1 MASATT
7 TTPCKYAAYTA
18 TATTEA
24 AFCDASQLTITVG
37 YCVVNNQCKTI
48 GDSSSSLI
56 DHVGDVSGS
65 KTPGLVIN
73 GGAVTSLKGLK
84 FPPLQLAFVFQGKDT
99 PEKTTLND
107 FPLDIEWPS
116 STAFY
121 YTNLTT
127 IPSNFS
133 FANKA
138 RTNNLD
144 LSHNM
149 IGNLTNLNLS
159 QTLHFTINDNKDVR
173 ISNVTFAAI
182 DVFKAQN
189 CTILQFD
196 LSWDSLNALRKA
208 STKTMAGSKYSI
220 DKNACVNIT
229 KGTIE
234 QLVIDGEGLYDVCVY
249 PNATTTVAPTTTT
262 TPSSPS
268 IPPGGAGGLAQ
279 STDSGSST
287 TGRDVGVAIGC
298 LAVVLLLVFFIRRHF
313 KKAKAPELVKE
324 DVTSHGT
331 FGHTTYGEVESPY
344 EVTSESQMMQYLDW
358 EDLKQYRIENVQKK
372 KLLGH
377 GGFGEVWLGTYEGQP
392 VAIKTLTHGALKSIE
407 QIQKFINEVK
417 LLARLTNPYI
427 VAFLGASW
435 TQLHSIELV
444 LEYMDMG
451 DLYDFLRKKS
461 PDWTWT
467 HKARCA
473 TDIIHGLAYL
483 HSQKIIHRDV
493 KSRNVLLDSTKPSK
507 LSDFGVSREV
517 HSKTMTQEVGTYR
530 WAAPEILNG
539 GRFTVAADIFSFGMV
554 LSEMDTHEIPY
565 HNVRDEA
572 GDALLEVA
580 IVVKVV
586 VGELRPKLTPT
597 CPPEIREIINDC
609 LQLDP
614 LKRPTAA
621 ELVERMSQLRF

>member
-1 MASATT
+1 M
-7 TTPCKYAAYTA
+7 
-18 TATTEA
+18 
-24 AFCDASQLTITVG
+24 
-37 YCVVNNQCKTI
+37 
-48 GDSSSSLI
+48 
-56 DHVGDVSGS
+56 
-65 KTPGLVIN
+65 
-73 GGAVTSLKGLK
+73 
-84 FPPLQLAFVFQGKDT
+84 
-99 PEKTTLND
+99 
-107 FPLDIEWPS
+107 
-116 STAFY
+116 
-121 YTNLTT
+121 
-127 IPSNFS
+127 
-133 FANKA
+133 
-138 RTNNLD
+138 NNLD

-173 ISNVTFAAI
+173 ISNVTFGAI
-182 DVFKAQN
+182 DVLKAQN

-229 KGTIE
+229 NGTIE
-234 QLVIDGEGLYDVCVY
+234 QLVIDGEGSYDMCVY
-249 PNATTTVAPTTTT
+249 PNATTVAPSTTT
-262 TPSSPS
+262 SSPS
-268 IPPGGAGGLAQ
+268 IAPGGVGGLALPTQ
-279 STDSGSST
+279 STDSGSSN
-287 TGRDVGVAIGC
+287 TGRDVGIAVDC
-298 LAVVLLLVFFIRRHF
+298 LAVVLLLVFFLRRHF
-313 KKAKAPELVKE
+313 KKSKAPEHVKE

-331 FGHTTYGEVESPY
+331 FGNTTYGEVESPY

-358 EDLKQYRIENVQKK
+358 EDLKHYRVENVQKK
-372 KLLGH
+372 KILGH

-392 VAIKTLTHGALKSIE
+392 VAIKTLTHGALNSIE

-417 LLARLTNPYI
+417 LLARFALMLFAKFEFFTCRLTNPYI

-451 DLYDFLRKKS
+451 DLYDFLKKN
-461 PDWTWT
+461 PDWAWT
-467 HKARCA
+467 HKARSA
-473 TDIIHGLAYL
+473 TDILHGLAYL

-493 KSRNVLLDSTKPSK
+493 KSRNVLLDSAKPSK

-517 HSKTMTQEVGTYR
+517 HSKTMTLEVGTYR

-565 HNVRDEA
+565 HNVRDET

-597 CPPEIREIINDC
+597 CPHAIREIINDC

-621 ELVERMSQLRF
+621 ELVEIMSQLRF